1 MRVWS
6 EKTDIPKTRLVGWL
20 GIGRSKYYDWCGR
33 YGKVNEHNAWVP
45 RDHWLLPWEKDAI
58 VNFYFDHPDDG
69 YRRLAYMLIDA
80 NVVAVSPSSVYRVL
94 REMDLLRRWPKGQSK
109 KGTGFQQ
116 PLKPHEHWH
125 TDISYLNISG
135 TFFYLVSVL
144 DGFSRYVVHWEI
156 RESMTEADVEIVIQR
171 ARERFPGATPRIIS
185 DNGSQFIAKDFK
197 EFIRVS
203 GVTHVRTS
211 PYYPQSNGK
220 QERWHKTL
228 KSECLRPG
236 TPLSV
241 EDARRLVVDYVA
253 YYNDMRLHSAIGYIA
268 PKDKLEGRAEAILA
282 DRDRKLAEA
291 REARRAR
298 REELR
303 LTAKEEETTV
313 TQAGETDAGSA
324 GERPARD
331 NRPGRRTV
339 GTGAS
344 TDDAPSPTAV
354 PA

>member
-1 MRVWS
+1 
-6 EKTDIPKTRLVGWL
+6 
-20 GIGRSKYYDWCGR
+20 
-33 YGKVNEHNAWVP
+33 
-45 RDHWLLPWEKDAI
+45 
-58 VNFYFDHPDDG
+58 
-69 YRRLAYMLIDA
+69 
-80 NVVAVSPSSVYRVL
+80 
-94 REMDLLRRWPKGQSK
+94 
-109 KGTGFQQ
+109 
-116 PLKPHEHWH
+116 
-125 TDISYLNISG
+125 
-135 TFFYLVSVL
+135 VSVL

-156 RESMTEADVEIVIQR
+156 RESMTEADVAIVIQR
-171 ARERFPGATPRIIS
+171 ARERFPDATPRIIS

-197 EFIRVS
+197 AFIRVS
-203 GVTHVRTS
+203 GMTHVRTS
-211 PYYPQSNGK
+211 PSYPQSNGK

-241 EDARRLVVDYVA
+241 EDARRLVVTYVA

-268 PKDKLEGRAEAILA
+268 PKAKLEGRAEAILA

-298 REELR
+298 RKELR

-313 TQAGETDAGSA
+313 TQAGETDADRA
-324 GERPARD
+324 GERAARD

-339 GTGAS
+339 GTGVS
-344 TDDAPSPTAV
+344 TNDAPGPLAV

>member
-20 GIGRSKYYDWCGR
+20 GIGRSRYYDWCRR
-33 YGKVNEHNAWVP
+33 YGKVNEHNAWIP

-58 VNFYFDHPDDG
+58 VHFYFDHPDDG

-94 REMDLLRRWPKGQSK
+94 RETGLLRRWPRGQSK

-125 TDISYLNISG
+125 TDISYLNIGG

-171 ARERFPGATPRIIS
+171 ARERFPDTTARIIS

-197 EFIRVS
+197 EFIRVRDDPCADLA
-203 GVTHVRTS
+203 VLPAV
-211 PYYPQSNGK
+211 
-220 QERWHKTL
+220 ERETGAL
-228 KSECLRPG
+228 AQ
-236 TPLSV
+236 
-241 EDARRLVVDYVA
+241 DAQKRVS
-253 YYNDMRLHSAIGYIA
+253 SAGHPA
-268 PKDKLEGRAEAILA
+268 LGRGRAAAGGGL
-282 DRDRKLAEA
+282 RGVLQ
-291 REARRAR
+291 RRA
-298 REELR
+298 
-303 LTAKEEETTV
+303 
-313 TQAGETDAGSA
+313 
-324 GERPARD
+324 
-331 NRPGRRTV
+331 
-339 GTGAS
+339 
-344 TDDAPSPTAV
+344 APQRHRVHCPEG
-354 PA
+354 